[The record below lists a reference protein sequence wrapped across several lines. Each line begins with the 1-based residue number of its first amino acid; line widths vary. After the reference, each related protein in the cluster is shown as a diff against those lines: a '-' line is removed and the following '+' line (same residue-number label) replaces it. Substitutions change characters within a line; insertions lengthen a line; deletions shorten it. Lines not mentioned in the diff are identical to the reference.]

1 MLRLPSLAIFRHQN
15 YARFWAGRVISVLAM
30 QIQTT
35 AVGWQVYDAARQHGD
50 SVEQSSFLL
59 GGLGLAQFLPL
70 LLLSLIG
77 GQIADRHN
85 RKLILMGC
93 LLAKSL
99 IAASLIYATDL
110 QHTHLVLF
118 IFAAAIGTGIVN
130 AFLPA
135 ANTALLPMLVP
146 REELPMAIA
155 WGSLGFQFSIIVGPA
170 FGGLL
175 YGFGPFAPYA
185 VTLAMMAVSALLLW
199 LTQTPAHQ
207 RMEDARTMGMIVE
220 GLRFVRDNK
229 IVLGAI
235 SLDLIVVL
243 LGGAVALLPAFA
255 RDILH
260 AGPSQLGI
268 LRSSMG
274 AGAAAVALGLAV
286 TPIRRHVGR
295 WMFLATIVFG
305 LATVAFGFSTSIWIS
320 TAALAIAGGADMI
333 SVYVRQSLIQLAT
346 PNEMRGRVSSVSF
359 IFISASNE
367 LGDFETG
374 VVARLIGPVAAVAF
388 GGTGSVLA
396 SLTWTKLF
404 PALWKAD
411 SFEAKDKAEAI
422 APAQQTAAE

>member
-15 YARFWAGRVISVLAM
+15 YRKFWTGRVVSTLAT

-35 AVGWQVYDAARQHGD
+35 AIGWQVYDAARQHGQ

-77 GQIADRHN
+77 GQVADRHN

-93 LLAKSL
+93 LLAKAA
-99 IAASLIYATDL
+99 IAASLVYATNL
-110 QHTHLVLF
+110 QHDHLIVF
-118 IFAAAIGTGIVN
+118 IFAAAASTGIVN

-135 ANTALLPMLVP
+135 ANTSLLPMLVP
-146 REELPMAIA
+146 REELPIAIA

-170 FGGLL
+170 FGGVL
-175 YGFGPFAPYA
+175 YGFGSFVPYA
-185 VTLAMMAVSALLLW
+185 VTLAMMMISLALLW
-199 LTQTPAHQ
+199 ITETPTHQ
-207 RMEDARTMGMIVE
+207 RVEDARTLGMILD

-260 AGPSQLGI
+260 AGPGQLGV

-286 TPIRRHVGR
+286 TPIRRRVGR
-295 WMFLATIVFG
+295 WMFLSTMVFG
-305 LATVAFGFSTSIWIS
+305 LATIAFGFSTSIWLSI
-320 TAALAIAGGADMI
+320 AALAIAGGADMI
-333 SVYVRQSLIQLAT
+333 SVYVRQSLIQIAT

-374 VVARLIGPVAAVAF
+374 MVARLIGPVAAVAF

-396 SLTWTKLF
+396 SLAWTKLF
-404 PALWKAD
+404 PTLWAAD
-411 SFEAKDKAEAI
+411 QFEVKETVEQI
-422 APAQQTAAE
+422 PSAQQTAAE